1 MMRCNAFPNFAKYAV
16 TPSPRSIAVRC
27 VHWECVSVRAGDVG
41 LHSQFLLLVIP
52 EDDAVAGEQVGE
64 GNGSFFHAVSISA
77 PASLATQQ

>member
-1 MMRCNAFPNFAKYAV
+1 M
-16 TPSPRSIAVRC
+16 
-27 VHWECVSVRAGDVG
+27 RAGDVG

-52 EDDAVAGEQVGE
+52 EDDAVAGEQVGDE